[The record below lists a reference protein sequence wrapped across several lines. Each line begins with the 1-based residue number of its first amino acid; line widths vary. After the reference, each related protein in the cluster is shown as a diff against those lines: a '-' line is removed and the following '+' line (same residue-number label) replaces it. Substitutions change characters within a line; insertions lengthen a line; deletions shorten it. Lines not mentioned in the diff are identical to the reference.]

1 MLTKAGWYVSCM
13 ICRVLRV
20 SIFGVLLF
28 RTYIM
33 DYLQPKEFAAKMV
46 DAGEEKIFMST
57 RDTLIRGFGAGALLT
72 LAAFMALNIIALTDS
87 LLVGAILFPV
97 GFIML
102 NMMKF
107 DLVTG
112 CFALCPLPV
121 LAKREGASWGLVLR
135 NWTLIFTSNFA
146 GALFVAFICAF
157 SVRFGFLGEAETFSK
172 PLSGLLKKVGEART
186 NGFEAKGMHGWW
198 TCFVRGILC
207 NWMVSM
213 GVVGSIYAQ
222 STIGKFFCMWA
233 PIFVFFFLIFEHAV
247 VNMFLFPFAMLMGAD
262 ITIPT
267 YFIYNEIPTTIGNV
281 IGGFFLV
288 GLPLFITHFKTAK
301 PINAQ

>member
-1 MLTKAGWYVSCM
+1 
-13 ICRVLRV
+13 
-20 SIFGVLLF
+20 
-28 RTYIM
+28 M
-33 DYLQPKEFAAKMV
+33 DYLQPKEFATKMV
-46 DAGEEKIFMST
+46 DAGEEKLFMST

-72 LAAFMALNIIALTDS
+72 LAAFMALNIIAYTKS
-87 LLVGAILFPV
+87 LLIGAILFPV

-112 CFALCPLPV
+112 CFALSPLPV
-121 LAKREGASWGLVLR
+121 LAGREGCHIGLVLR
-135 NWTLIFTSNFA
+135 NWFLIFVSNFA
-146 GALFVAFICAF
+146 GALFVAFICAY
-157 SVRFGFLGEAETFSK
+157 SVRFGFMGEAAEFGK
-172 PLSGLLKKVGEART
+172 GPLNGEALSALLTKVGEART
-186 NGFEAKGMHGWW
+186 NGFEAKGSFGWW

-213 GVVGSIYAQ
+213 GVVGAVYAQ

-262 ITIPT
+262 ITIET
-267 YFIYNEIPTTIGNV
+267 YFMFNEIPTTLGNIV
-281 IGGFFLV
+281 GGFFLV
-288 GLPLFITHFKTAK
+288 GLPIFLTHYKTGK
-301 PINAQ
+301 PINK

>member
-1 MLTKAGWYVSCM
+1 
-13 ICRVLRV
+13 
-20 SIFGVLLF
+20 
-28 RTYIM
+28 M

-72 LAAFMALNIIALTDS
+72 LAAFMALNIIALTGS

-157 SVRFGFLGEAETFSK
+157 SVRFGFLGEAETFAK
-172 PLSGLLKKVGEART
+172 GPLNGKALSALLTKVGEART

-207 NWMVSM
+207 N
-213 GVVGSIYAQ
+213 
-222 STIGKFFCMWA
+222 
-233 PIFVFFFLIFEHAV
+233 IFVFFFLIFEHAV